1 MVSDWEALM
10 SVLVERERLIG
21 CESSPGLAGLTG
33 ELAGVRVGWGQRGR
47 SKVYKK

>member
-1 MVSDWEALM
+1 MVSDCEALM

-21 CESSPGLAGLTG
+21 CESSLGFAGLTG

-47 SKVYKK
+47 SNIVYA